1 MVVCGRKQQDGPLPW
16 CVSCDINCQYLGYS
30 GVPAYTCLA
39 GYLMEYME
47 RQTTHTT
54 LNEIDTRVL
63 DIVHSCDID
72 GEDPINALSRI
83 FLPGKIGG
91 YLAGLMQ
98 NGLLNGMS
106 LTKSGQE
113 KLGLD
118 AQVVMHS
125 NPTND
130 SKNSAM

>member
-1 MVVCGRKQQDGPLPW
+1 M
-16 CVSCDINCQYLGYS
+16 
-30 GVPAYTCLA
+30 
-39 GYLMEYME
+39 
-47 RQTTHTT
+47 
-54 LNEIDTRVL
+54 NEIDTRVL